1 MKRRLHDCHHCVRL
15 GSGDDPDGT
24 ADARVSRSVD
34 TGGVDHMVG
43 ARAAYQVARIC
54 VLAQRSWVAGRSSN
68 SRSWVLG
75 VLWFKFFC
83 LTLQM
88 KLLYTWD
95 KLKLN
100 KGENKMGFDLYSLGN
115 HKSSNGEYF
124 RNNVWWWRRLADFV
138 CEHTGCVEEKDKAE
152 WQMNSGHRVSGDLA
166 KQIANQLRTLIKNGT
181 VEKAIKE
188 VEEET
193 KKAETNN
200 KQVDKLHQMLRSKV
214 EQEVGKTNLAPADY
228 PAEDHDT
235 WEWIQ
240 KKYNYG
246 SSYPFTKE
254 NVENFIEFCEES
266 NGFTIC

>member
-1 MKRRLHDCHHCVRL
+1 MWL
-15 GSGDDPDGT
+15 GSGDDPDVT
-24 ADARVSRSVD
+24 ADARVSRSVV
-34 TGGVDHMVG
+34 TGGVNHMVG
-43 ARAAYQVARIC
+43 ARAAYQGRWIC
-54 VLAQRSWVAGRSSN
+54 VLAQRSWVAGKWSN
-68 SRSWVLG
+68 SRSWCWRQVHKLRVG
-75 VLWFKFFC
+75 KVFRILC
-83 LTLQM
+83 LTIQM

-115 HKSSNGEYF
+115 HKSSKGEYF

-138 CEHTGCVEEKDKAE
+138 CEHTGCVEEKDKGE

-193 KKAETNN
+193 KKAEINN
-200 KQVDKLHQMLRSKV
+200 NQVDKLHQMLRSKV
-214 EQEVGKTNLAPADY
+214 EQEVGNKNLAPADY
-228 PAEDHDT
+228 PEEDHKT

-254 NVENFIEFCEES
+254 NVEEFIEFCEES